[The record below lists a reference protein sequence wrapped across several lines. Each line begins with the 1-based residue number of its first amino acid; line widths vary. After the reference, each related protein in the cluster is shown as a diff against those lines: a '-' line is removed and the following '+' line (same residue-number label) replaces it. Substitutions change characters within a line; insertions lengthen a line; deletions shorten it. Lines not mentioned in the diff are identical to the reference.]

1 MARVE
6 GCVRN
11 VRGPSSRPLS
21 RRAIPY
27 KPKAKSGGAERE
39 SEGVIVLMTSAQQNA
54 GRGKDPYGG

>member
-11 VRGPSSRPLS
+11 VRGPSSRPSS
-21 RRAIPY
+21 RQDVPY
-27 KPKAKSGGAERE
+27 KRKVKSGVAERE
-39 SEGVIVLMTSAQQNA
+39 SEGVVVLMTPVQHNA